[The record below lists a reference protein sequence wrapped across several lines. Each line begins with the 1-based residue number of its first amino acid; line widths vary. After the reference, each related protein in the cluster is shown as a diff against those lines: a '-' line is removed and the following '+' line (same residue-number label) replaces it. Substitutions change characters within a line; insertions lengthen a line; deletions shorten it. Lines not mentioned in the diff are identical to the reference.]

1 MMSGPYPEH
10 CSYQLTA
17 MCTQKNV
24 PQKTKSSE
32 SNMLTSKKEVYE
44 TFEVFLVDKSS
55 TRKNGR
61 EFSASNLVSTF
72 LFSLLFSL
80 LSTTKYCCP
89 KTIRQINAV
98 NWLNYLHSKIYSRFL
113 FFYCF
118 FTCMLLSMFMLNFCN
133 INYSIFYLAPSFSM
147 QNTQFLQLVS
157 LNNSL
162 NISKIQMGFTL

>member
-24 PQKTKSSE
+24 PKKTKSSE

-89 KTIRQINAV
+89 KIIRQINVV
-98 NWLNYLHSKIYSRFL
+98 N
-113 FFYCF
+113 
-118 FTCMLLSMFMLNFCN
+118 
-133 INYSIFYLAPSFSM
+133 
-147 QNTQFLQLVS
+147 
-157 LNNSL
+157 
-162 NISKIQMGFTL
+162 